1 MFLEIDF
8 KSDLPIYEQIR
19 REIIIGL
26 AKGNIKAGD
35 KLPSVREMA
44 ENIGINLHTVNK
56 AYKLLEAD
64 GVISM
69 DRRIGSLISEN
80 INPMAAYDEGK
91 IESELNLL
99 IAIAKLKGLSKEEFI
114 DHINQKWENK
124 NDWSKIYRNKLYI
137 CPYTSRFSPS
147 FYPVFF

>member
-19 REIIIGL
+19 RGIIIGL
-26 AKGNIKAGD
+26 AGGDIKAGD

-64 GVISM
+64 GVLTM
-69 DRRIGSLISEN
+69 DRRYGSLISEN
-80 INPMAAYDEGK
+80 QNPMSAYNLGK
-91 IESELNLL
+91 IESELDLL
-99 IAIAKLKGLSKEEFI
+99 IAIAKLKGLSREDFI
-114 DHINQKWENK
+114 KNISNKWEDNH
-124 NDWSKIYRNKLYI
+124 D
-137 CPYTSRFSPS
+137 
-147 FYPVFF
+147 

>member
-69 DRRIGSLISEN
+69 DRGFGSLISEN

-124 NDWSKIYRNKLYI
+124 ND
-137 CPYTSRFSPS
+137 
-147 FYPVFF
+147 

>member
-26 AKGNIKAGD
+26 ARGHIKAGD

-69 DRRIGSLISEN
+69 DRRFGSLISEN

-91 IESELNLL
+91 VKSELNLL

-114 DHINQKWENK
+114 DHINKKWENK
-124 NDWSKIYRNKLYI
+124 ND
-137 CPYTSRFSPS
+137 
-147 FYPVFF
+147 

>member
-124 NDWSKIYRNKLYI
+124 ND
-137 CPYTSRFSPS
+137 
-147 FYPVFF
+147 

>member
-19 REIIIGL
+19 RGIIIGL
-26 AKGNIKAGD
+26 ANGQINPGD

-64 GVISM
+64 GVLTM
-69 DRRIGSLISEN
+69 DRRYGSLISEEKN
-80 INPMAAYDEGK
+80 AMKDFDTDK
-91 IESELNLL
+91 ISGELDYLL
-99 IAIAKLKGLSKEEFI
+99 AICKLKGLKKEDFI
-114 DHINQKWENK
+114 DRINKKWENK
-124 NDWSKIYRNKLYI
+124 ND
-137 CPYTSRFSPS
+137 
-147 FYPVFF
+147 

>member
-69 DRRIGSLISEN
+69 DRRFGSLISEN
-80 INPMAAYDEGK
+80 INPMAAYDEAK
-91 IESELNLL
+91 IESELDLL
-99 IAIAKLKGLSKEEFI
+99 IAIAKLKGLRKEEFI
-114 DHINQKWENK
+114 DHINKKWENK
-124 NDWSKIYRNKLYI
+124 ND
-137 CPYTSRFSPS
+137 
-147 FYPVFF
+147 

>member
-69 DRRIGSLISEN
+69 DRRFGSLISEN

-124 NDWSKIYRNKLYI
+124 ND
-137 CPYTSRFSPS
+137 
-147 FYPVFF
+147 

>member
-19 REIIIGL
+19 RGIIIGL
-26 AKGNIKAGD
+26 AGGDIKAGD

-64 GVISM
+64 GVLTM
-69 DRRIGSLISEN
+69 DRRYGSLISEN
-80 INPMAAYDEGK
+80 QNPMSAYDFGK
-91 IESELNLL
+91 IESELDLL
-99 IAIAKLKGLSKEEFI
+99 IAIAKLKGLSREDFI
-114 DHINQKWENK
+114 KNISKKWEDNH
-124 NDWSKIYRNKLYI
+124 D
-137 CPYTSRFSPS
+137 
-147 FYPVFF
+147 

>member
-19 REIIIGL
+19 RGIIIGL
-26 AKGNIKAGD
+26 AKGDINPGD

-64 GVISM
+64 GVIIM
-69 DRRIGSLISEN
+69 DRRFGSLISEKA
-80 INPMAAYDEGK
+80 NPMEDYDCEK
-91 IESELNLL
+91 MASELDLL
-99 IAIAKLKGLSKEEFI
+99 IAIAKLKGFSEEDFVNN
-114 DHINQKWENK
+114 INKKWENN
-124 NDWSKIYRNKLYI
+124 ND
-137 CPYTSRFSPS
+137 
-147 FYPVFF
+147 

>member
-26 AKGNIKAGD
+26 AKGHINPGD

-69 DRRIGSLISEN
+69 DRRFGSLISEN

-91 IESELNLL
+91 VESELNLL

-124 NDWSKIYRNKLYI
+124 ND
-137 CPYTSRFSPS
+137 
-147 FYPVFF
+147 

>member
-8 KSDLPIYEQIR
+8 KSDLPIYEQVR

-26 AKGNIKAGD
+26 ARGYIKPGD

-64 GVISM
+64 GVLTM
-69 DRRIGSLISEN
+69 DRRFGSLVSGENYPMKDFDSE
-80 INPMAAYDEGK
+80 IMA
-91 IESELNLL
+91 SELDLL
-99 IAIAKLKGLSKEEFI
+99 IAIAKLKGLSEEEFI
-114 DHINQKWENK
+114 DHINKKWENK
-124 NDWSKIYRNKLYI
+124 ND
-137 CPYTSRFSPS
+137 
-147 FYPVFF
+147 

>member
-19 REIIIGL
+19 RGIIIGL
-26 AKGNIKAGD
+26 AKGQINPGD

-64 GVISM
+64 GVLTM
-69 DRRIGSLISEN
+69 DRRYGSLISEEKN
-80 INPMAAYDEGK
+80 AMKDFDTDK
-91 IESELNLL
+91 ISGELDYLL
-99 IAIAKLKGLSKEEFI
+99 AICKLKGLKKEDFI
-114 DHINQKWENK
+114 DHINKKWENK
-124 NDWSKIYRNKLYI
+124 ND
-137 CPYTSRFSPS
+137 
-147 FYPVFF
+147 

>member
-19 REIIIGL
+19 RGIIIGL
-26 AKGNIKAGD
+26 SKGQIKPGD

-64 GVISM
+64 GVLTM
-69 DRRIGSLISEN
+69 DRRFGSLVSGENYPMRDFDSEK
-80 INPMAAYDEGK
+80 MA
-91 IESELNLL
+91 SELDLL
-99 IAIAKLKGLSKEEFI
+99 IAIAKLKGLSEEEFI
-114 DHINQKWENK
+114 DHINKKWENK
-124 NDWSKIYRNKLYI
+124 ND
-137 CPYTSRFSPS
+137 
-147 FYPVFF
+147 

>member
-26 AKGNIKAGD
+26 GKGHINPGD

-56 AYKLLEAD
+56 AYKLLESD
-64 GVISM
+64 GVLTM
-69 DRRIGSLISEN
+69 DRRYGSLISEN
-80 INPMAAYDEGK
+80 INPMAAYDEEK
-91 IESELNLL
+91 IELELDLL
-99 IAIAKLKGLSKEEFI
+99 IAIAKLKGLSEEEFI
-114 DHINQKWENK
+114 DYINKKWEDTNE
-124 NDWSKIYRNKLYI
+124 
-137 CPYTSRFSPS
+137 
-147 FYPVFF
+147 

>member
-8 KSDLPIYEQIR
+8 KSDLPIYEQVR

-26 AKGNIKAGD
+26 ARGEIKPGD

-64 GVISM
+64 GVLTM
-69 DRRIGSLISEN
+69 DRRFGSLVSGENYPMKDFDSEK
-80 INPMAAYDEGK
+80 MA
-91 IESELNLL
+91 SELDLL
-99 IAIAKLKGLSKEEFI
+99 IAIAKLKGLSEEEFI
-114 DHINQKWENK
+114 DHINKKWENK
-124 NDWSKIYRNKLYI
+124 ND
-137 CPYTSRFSPS
+137 
-147 FYPVFF
+147 

>member
-8 KSDLPIYEQIR
+8 KSDLPIYEQVR

-26 AKGNIKAGD
+26 ARGDIKPGD

-64 GVISM
+64 GVLTM
-69 DRRIGSLISEN
+69 DRRFGSLVSGENYPMKDFDSEK
-80 INPMAAYDEGK
+80 MV
-91 IESELNLL
+91 SELDLL
-99 IAIAKLKGLSKEEFI
+99 IAIAKLKGLSEEEFI
-114 DHINQKWENK
+114 DHINKKWENK
-124 NDWSKIYRNKLYI
+124 ND
-137 CPYTSRFSPS
+137 
-147 FYPVFF
+147 

>member
-19 REIIIGL
+19 RGIIIGL
-26 AKGNIKAGD
+26 ARGDIKAGD

-64 GVISM
+64 GVLTM
-69 DRRIGSLISEN
+69 DRRYGSLISEN
-80 INPMAAYDEGK
+80 QNPMADYDVEK
-91 IESELNLL
+91 IESELELL
-99 IAIAKLKGLSKEEFI
+99 IAIAKLKGLSREDFI
-114 DHINQKWENK
+114 KNISKKWEDNH
-124 NDWSKIYRNKLYI
+124 D
-137 CPYTSRFSPS
+137 
-147 FYPVFF
+147 